1 MIGFRFFLAKIKY
14 LFPFLGGG
22 AQEMRLTSISPS
34 FHWSLSQPNMLNH
47 LLGNH
52 RDLLIP
58 HILTT
63 YYMLGYVIIGIGVT
77 RCIDRFDFWSL
88 KVLLETG
95 GCER

>member
-14 LFPFLGGG
+14 FFFLFLGGG

-34 FHWSLSQPNMLNH
+34 FHWSLPQPNKLNH

-58 HILTT
+58 HILTIC
-63 YYMLGYVIIGIGVT
+63 YMLGYVIIGIGVT
-77 RCIDRFDFWSL
+77 RCIR
-88 KVLLETG
+88 
-95 GCER
+95 